1 MGTLELF
8 LGQAKTPGMFEFSY
22 KNGKR
27 IEKKINLLLFLQNK
41 F

>member
-27 IEKKINLLLFLQNK
+27 IEKINLLLFLQNK